1 MIRTM
6 FDKNEPAENINVLTE
21 YLKKNHKH
29 YYIYR
34 GQTKDYNTLLPSFY
48 RNKIDPICPK
58 TSNRFNHFISYDHIN
73 DSIRNKAKRVTM
85 NKLMANLCKSF
96 GNVLA
101 QQYGVNSECLD
112 ITSDPSVAAFLQHIN
127 ILITKMLQKLMI
139 WG

>member
-1 MIRTM
+1 
-6 FDKNEPAENINVLTE
+6 
-21 YLKKNHKH
+21 
-29 YYIYR
+29 
-34 GQTKDYNTLLPSFY
+34 
-48 RNKIDPICPK
+48 
-58 TSNRFNHFISYDHIN
+58 
-73 DSIRNKAKRVTM
+73 M
-85 NKLMANLCKSF
+85 NKLMANLGKSF